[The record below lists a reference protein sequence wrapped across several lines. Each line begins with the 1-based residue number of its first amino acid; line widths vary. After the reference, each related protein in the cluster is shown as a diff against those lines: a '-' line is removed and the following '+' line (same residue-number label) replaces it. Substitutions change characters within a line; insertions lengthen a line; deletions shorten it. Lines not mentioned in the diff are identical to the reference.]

1 MKTLKKLLFATL
13 CGIAAL
19 AVFSACHKDEDD
31 PVNPPTPT
39 DESTPLCFT
48 ALQDSSTVAYGIS
61 SNIID
66 IPNFEYSFNGTDWQ
80 PFVHTQEG
88 WNYGGVEAVV
98 LAKAGDKIYV
108 RNQGKTD
115 ALSKGVNAFAAFAL
129 EGKIAAS
136 GNVMSLLD
144 KDFVGLKEIR
154 GDWAFTALFS
164 YNPAL
169 VSAPLLPATKLSAH
183 CYHSMFTDSGIEKMP
198 ELPATEME
206 ECCYIWMFTGCTN
219 LKETSA
225 LPATKLATGCYYEMF
240 SECSSL
246 TSAPA
251 LPATKMEYICYWD
264 MFRDCTSLTSAPA
277 LPATTLATECY
288 REMFKG
294 CTSLRNAPDLPATTM
309 YTYCYNA
316 MFDSCIS
323 LTSAPA
329 LPGTEL
335 AEGCY
340 DEMFRNCFSL
350 TNAPTLSAT
359 TLASLCY
366 GNMFES
372 CTSLTQ
378 VQAVLPATELDIYC
392 YANMFYNCQSLTTL
406 PQLPATNLAEYCYG
420 SMFGECS
427 SATTAPTLPA
437 TSLADGC
444 YLYMFESC
452 SNLNLVD
459 VAFTQW
465 PNNEATDSWL
475 DGVASAGTFVCPATL
490 ADERG
495 SGRIPE
501 GWTKTEAQAKSATAK
516 STTHSSPHVGSSH
529 KIQVPELFNGR
540 MTQRESLP
548 ETQNA
553 NGGLRN

>member
-1 MKTLKKLLFATL
+1 MKTRKFLRYAL
-13 CGIAAL
+13 CCIAAM

-31 PVNPPTPT
+31 LVNPPTPT

-48 ALQDSSTVAYGIS
+48 ALQDGSTVAYIVTS
-61 SNIID
+61 PNLD

-108 RNQGKTD
+108 RNQGKTE
-115 ALSKGVNAFAAFAL
+115 ALSISNTAYVKFVL
-129 EGKIAAS
+129 TGKIAAS
-136 GNVMSLLD
+136 GNIMSLLD
-144 KDFVGLKEIR
+144 KDFGTMTKIS
-154 GDWAFTALFS
+154 GDYAFAGLFS
-164 YNPAL
+164 NCLAL
-169 VSAPLLPATKLSAH
+169 VAPPSLPATQLSDH
-183 CYHSMFTDSGIEKMP
+183 CYHSLFTGSGIESAP
-198 ELPATEME
+198 ALPATEMKTS
-206 ECCYIWMFTGCTN
+206 CYIWMFNGCKN
-219 LKETSA
+219 LKEAPA
-225 LPATKLATGCYYEMF
+225 LPAVSLAEWCYYEMF

-251 LPATKMEYICYWD
+251 LPATEMEYLCYWD

-277 LPATTLATECY
+277 LPATSLATECY

-309 YTYCYNA
+309 YNYCYSA

-323 LTSAPA
+323 LTNAPA
-329 LPGTEL
+329 LPGIEM

-340 DEMFRNCFSL
+340 YEMFRNCFSL

-359 TLASLCY
+359 SLASLCY

-378 VQAVLPATELDIYC
+378 VQATLPATELSIYC
-392 YANMFYNCQSLTTL
+392 YLNMFYNCQSLATL
-406 PQLPATNLAEYCYG
+406 PQLPATELADYCYG
-420 SMFGECS
+420 AMFEECS

-444 YLYMFESC
+444 YLYMFENC
-452 SNLNLVD
+452 SNLNHVE
-459 VAFTQW
+459 VAFPQW
-465 PNNEATDSWL
+465 PNGEITDYWL
-475 DGVASAGTFVCPATL
+475 DGVASEGTFVCPATL

-501 GWTKTEAQAKSATAK
+501 GWTKTENQAKSATAK
-516 STTHSSPHVGSSH
+516 SATHSSPHVGSSH
-529 KIQVPELFNGR
+529 KIQVPEFLKGR